1 MVESGQRSLG
11 ELRSR
16 LLASEGQAFVR
27 LAVDAG
33 LRTVW
38 YLDAVAGAPA
48 EPHGWQEQV
57 WRYADALFIAASVPS
72 AVLAAALVSQSEGIL
87 ALAGH
92 EIPFPVLQEQAS

>member
-16 LLASEGQAFVR
+16 LLVSEGQAFVR
-27 LAVDAG
+27 LAADAK

-48 EPHGWQEQV
+48 EPPGWQEQV
-57 WRYADALFIAASVPS
+57 WRYADALFIAASVPP
-72 AVLAAALVSQSEGIL
+72 
-87 ALAGH
+87 H
-92 EIPFPVLQEQAS
+92 R